1 MKLEQLVKI
10 LRSADKELISSTIE
24 NRKEVTQSQL
34 QFLMKMGVDDVRI
47 TENNMGQATW
57 YYIEVNGETMG
68 SQFFWN
74 DGEYDEEGNH
84 SLYDEYGFELK

>member
-10 LRSADKELISSTIE
+10 LRSADKELISNTIE

-34 QFLMKMGVDDVRI
+34 QFLMKMGVDGVRI
-47 TENNMGQATW
+47 TEDNMGQATW
-57 YYIEVNGETMG
+57 YYIEVNGKTMG